1 LDECSGFAV
10 PNYAQG
16 ELIMD
21 RASMAPVITQ
31 LCDRQLQQFQI
42 VQELLLQ
49 IAAVVEV
56 MKDRGD
62 KHFQSDFQKKILHL
76 RQGELGQKIV
86 QDIDGFQRTLQALK
100 SQLS

>member
-1 LDECSGFAV
+1 
-10 PNYAQG
+10 
-16 ELIMD
+16 
-21 RASMAPVITQ
+21 
-31 LCDRQLQQFQI
+31 
-42 VQELLLQ
+42 
-49 IAAVVEV
+49 